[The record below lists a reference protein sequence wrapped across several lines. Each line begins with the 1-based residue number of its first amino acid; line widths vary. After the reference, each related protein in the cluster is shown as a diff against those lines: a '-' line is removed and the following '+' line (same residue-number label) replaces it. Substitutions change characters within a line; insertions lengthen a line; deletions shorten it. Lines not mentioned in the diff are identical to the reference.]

1 MLGEH
6 LVAGEQLLGADNDLR
21 ALEELCRT
29 TSNES
34 QRVAERRALDTPVH
48 IQPANS
54 RERNAWK
61 LAGKLRDL
69 SETGC
74 GALTDK
80 PLMVGDVY
88 WISTSEGSLQMGNF
102 FARCVRC
109 RMIREGSFEQGFTFF
124 SNPRQDHSESLT
136 SAF

>member
-34 QRVAERRALDTPVH
+34 QRVAERRMLDMPVQ

-54 RERNAWK
+54 RDRNAWK

-69 SETGC
+69 SDTGC
-74 GALTDK
+74 GILTEK
-80 PLMVGDVY
+80 PLMVGDVF
-88 WISTSEGSLQMGNF
+88 WLSTTDQSIQLGSF

-124 SNPRQDHSESLT
+124 SNPRQDRSNPSQP
-136 SAF
+136 AF

>member
-34 QRVAERRALDTPVH
+34 QRSAARRALDLAVL
-48 IQPANS
+48 IQPGNS
-54 RERNAWK
+54 RDRAAWK
-61 LAGKLRDL
+61 LQGKLRDL
-69 SETGC
+69 SDTGC
-74 GALTDK
+74 GIITGK
-80 PLMVGDVY
+80 PLMVGDIY
-88 WISTSEGSLQMGNF
+88 WLSTDDRSMQLGNF

-124 SNPRQDHSESLT
+124 SNPRQDRSDSQQPTL
-136 SAF
+136 